1 VTVQPAHYKP
11 ATFEV
16 IVVGAGP
23 VGASLARA
31 LRGSS
36 VALVSH
42 ERRENAPAA
51 PAAFDARVY
60 ALSPGNVEFLR
71 RLKVWQSLPAERVA
85 PVHAMRIF
93 GDDGASCLAFDAYR
107 AGVPELAWIVEDGA
121 LQDALWHGLDVE
133 TFAPAQC
140 DALTFQENAAVLRLK
155 DGRSLSA
162 RLIVGADGAHSF
174 VRRAAGIEAAQSDYG
189 QTAVVA
195 NFRCEK
201 PHANAALQWFQ
212 GPGRKTGTD
221 HVFPG
226 EHAAEKRGLSL
237 NSGGA
242 VLALLPLPGNQVS
255 MVWSL
260 PAGEATRVSKLSAWE
275 LAAEVQGA
283 SKKLLGVLELSSAVK
298 SYPLR
303 RVAAR
308 RLVGARVALA
318 GDAGHVIHPLAGQGL
333 NLGLQDARAL
343 AGTLAARE
351 SVRDPGDLRL
361 LRRYERSRA
370 EPILAMDAIVDGLH
384 ALFGAG
390 NPLAAR
396 LRNAGLNLTER
407 IPVLKNILMR
417 HAMH

>member
-1 VTVQPAHYKP
+1 MVTVQPAHYKP
-11 ATFEV
+11 ASFEV

-42 ERRENAPAA
+42 ERRESAPAA

-140 DALTFQENAAVLRLK
+140 EQLTFQENAAVLRLK
-155 DGRSLSA
+155 DGRSLSTG
-162 RLIVGADGAHSF
+162 LIVGADGAHSF
-174 VRRAAGIEAAQSDYG
+174 VRRAAGIEAAESDYG

-195 NFRCEK
+195 NFRCDK
-201 PHANAALQWFQ
+201 PHAHTAFQWFQ
-212 GPGRKTGTD
+212 
-221 HVFPG
+221 
-226 EHAAEKRGLSL
+226 
-237 NSGGA
+237 GGA
-242 VLALLPLPGNQVS
+242 VLAFLPLPGNQVS

-260 PAGEATRVSKLSAWE
+260 PAAEASRVSKLRAGD
-275 LAAEVQGA
+275 LCAEVEGA
-283 SKKLLGVLELSSAVK
+283 AKGLLGALELSSAVK
-298 SYPLR
+298 GYPLR
-303 RVAAR
+303 RLAAR
-308 RLVGARVALA
+308 RLVGPRVALA

-343 AGTLAARE
+343 ADTLAARE
-351 SVRDPGDLRL
+351 PVRDSGDLRL

-370 EPILAMDAIVDGLH
+370 EPVLAMDAIVDGLH